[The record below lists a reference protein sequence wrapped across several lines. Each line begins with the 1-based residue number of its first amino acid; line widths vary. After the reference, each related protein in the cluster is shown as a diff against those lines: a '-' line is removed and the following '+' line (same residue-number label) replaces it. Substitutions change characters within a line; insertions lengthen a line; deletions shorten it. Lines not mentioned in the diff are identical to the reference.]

1 MYFVRLEFVTLCRL
15 YQLLMK
21 KIFYLFIYCKECSHT
36 QYQIDHRKPIKITD
50 SMLAEGADSNISVS
64 AVKSEKYKFGK

>member
-1 MYFVRLEFVTLCRL
+1 
-15 YQLLMK
+15 MK